1 MNIIWGVVNADG
13 TIASGSGGAGDYEF
27 AVINEGPGIYQIS
40 FNGNFEGV
48 PAITGSQVMYG
59 SISESSLDNVVFPY
73 LTAAS
78 ATAITGA
85 SNGAAGNRSF
95 SFIAVGESSSGR

>member
-1 MNIIWGVVNADG
+1 MEIIWGVVNADG
-13 TIASGSGGAGDYEF
+13 SIASGSGGAGDYEF

-40 FNGNFEGV
+40 FNGNFKGV
-48 PAITGSQVMYG
+48 PAITGSQVMFG
-59 SISESSLDNVVFPY
+59 SMTESSLDNVVFPY
-73 LTAAS
+73 LTEAN

-95 SFIAVGESSSGR
+95 SFIAIGESSNGR

>member
-1 MNIIWGVVNADG
+1 MNIIWGVVNANG
-13 TIASGSGGAGDYEF
+13 SIASGSGGAGSYEF
-27 AVINEGPGIYQIS
+27 DVINEGPGIYQIS
-40 FNGNFEGV
+40 FNGNFAGV

-59 SISESSLDNVVFPY
+59 NMAESSLDNVVFPY